1 MSARRTI
8 VIALVAVVALVGCG
22 DDDTGPVVERPGD
35 GDGIDHPTGADDL
48 VLQVHTAGGLTA
60 PPLAAIPQVS
70 VYGDGRVIVVGP
82 TTLEY
87 PGAALP
93 NLQQGFLSERELQ
106 EVLRAAGAAGLLDDD
121 EPDYGDPGITD
132 MPTTEVVI
140 NAGGVERDISA
151 YALDFV
157 DGDDNLEAAQRE
169 ARQRLRDF
177 LTTVDAD
184 VATEGYEADAVAVF
198 VRPFEADDT
207 GDSSAETREWPLG
220 DLAGAGEPALGS
232 SDLRCLVVE
241 GADAQAV
248 LAAADD
254 ARADDPWRSGA
265 TEYSIDFRPLLP
277 DETSCDDLVPA
288 QSAGA

>member
-1 MSARRTI
+1 
-8 VIALVAVVALVGCG
+8 VIALLAVVALVGCG
-22 DDDTGPVVERPGD
+22 DDDDDTGPVVERPGD
-35 GDGIDHPTGADDL
+35 GDGIDHPSGADDL
-48 VLQVHTAGGLTA
+48 VLQVHTAGGLAA
-60 PPLAAIPQVS
+60 PPLAAVPQLS

-93 NLQQGFLSERELQ
+93 NLQQGFLSDEGLQ
-106 EVLRAAGAAGLLDDD
+106 EVLRAAGAAGLLGDE

-140 NAGGVERDISA
+140 NAGGVERDVSA

-157 DGDDNLEAAQRE
+157 DGDDDLEPAQRE

-177 LTTVDAD
+177 LAAVDAD
-184 VATEGYEADAVAVF
+184 VATEGYEAEAVAVF
-198 VRPFEADDT
+198 VRPFEPDET
-207 GDSSAETREWPLG
+207 VDSSSETREWPLG

-232 SDLRCLVVE
+232 SDIRCLVVE
-241 GADAQAV
+241 GADAQTV

-254 ARADDPWRSGA
+254 AGADDRWRSGDA
-265 TEYSIDFRPLLP
+265 EYSIDFRPLLP
-277 DETSCDDLVPA
+277 DETTCDQLVPA
-288 QSAGA
+288 RTAGA

>member
-8 VIALVAVVALVGCG
+8 VIALVAAVALVGCG

-93 NLQQGFLSERELQ
+93 NLQQGFLSDEELQ
-106 EVLRAAGAAGLLDDD
+106 EVLRAAGAAGLLDGD

-132 MPTTEVVI
+132 MPTTRVVI

-177 LTTVDAD
+177 LTVVDAD
-184 VATEGYEADAVAVF
+184 VATERYDAGSVAVF
-198 VRPFEADDT
+198 VRPYLTDEIPAAGQRD
-207 GDSSAETREWPLG
+207 WPLG
-220 DLAGAGEPALGS
+220 DLAGAGEPYEGV
-232 SDLRCLVVE
+232 DDTRCLVVT
-241 GADAQAV
+241 GDDAQTV
-248 LAAADD
+248 LDVADD
-254 ARADDPWRSGA
+254 AREGARWSSGGSDYA
-265 TEYSIDFRPLLP
+265 LVFRPLLP
-277 DETSCDDLVPA
+277 NETSCDQLVPA